1 MKVNE
6 VMNKKVITCHPDEQ
20 VAGILN
26 KLRLLKI
33 SGLPVVVKG
42 KLVGLL
48 SRTDI
53 VNYLSIEPGEGG
65 DAECVERYGATVK
78 EIMITGVVTVDPS
91 FTIEEAAKK
100 MVEHDINLLPVVEG
114 EKVVGIVT
122 RGDIIKVLAESM

>member
-1 MKVNE
+1 MKVNQ

-33 SGLPVVVKG
+33 SGMPVVVKG

-53 VNYLSIEPGEGG
+53 VNYLSIEPGEQR
-65 DAECVERYGATVK
+65 DAAFVERYGAIVK
-78 EIMITGVVTVDPS
+78 EIMITEVVTVDPS
-91 FTIEEAAKK
+91 FTIEEAAKR

>member
-1 MKVNE
+1 MKVNQ

-20 VAGILN
+20 LAGILN

-33 SGLPVVVKG
+33 SGMPVVVKG

-53 VNYLSIEPGEGG
+53 VNYLSIGPGEAM
-65 DAECVERYGATVK
+65 DAECKARYAATVR
-78 EIMITGVVTVDPS
+78 EIMISEVVTVDPS
-91 FTIEEAAKK
+91 FTIEEAAMR
-100 MVEHDINLLPVVEG
+100 MVEHDINLLPVVEA